1 MKKYEHLIDY
11 LHLIL
16 EEQNPKEKE
25 SDKKD
30 SKKDNNSKEKN
41 VIDISNPKQTYK
53 KCLERLAYLQFL
65 INDKSN
71 KENKKELQSIYDV

>member
-1 MKKYEHLIDY
+1 MKKYGHLIDY
-11 LHLIL
+11 LQVIL
-16 EEQNPKEKE
+16 EEQTPKGKE

-41 VIDISNPKQTYK
+41 VIDISNPSQTYK

-65 INDKSN
+65 IDDKSN
-71 KENKKELQSIYDV
+71 KENKKELQTIYDT